1 MPAKNGRSQIEVRER
16 GPREIRGF
24 RGVHKTYKLYVGGEF
39 VRSESGR
46 AYRPDGNVNVPRGS
60 RKDLRDAVRA
70 ARGAFAGWS
79 GRTAMN
85 RGQILYRAAEMLDGR
100 GAQFVELL
108 GGGARARRELE
119 QAVETLLWYAGWTD
133 KLSQVTGTV
142 NPVAGPYF
150 NFTIPEPTGVVA
162 IVAPEQPVLVGLV
175 RRLAPALCGGNVVV
189 ALAPEERPLPALTL
203 AEVLAT
209 SDFPAGVVNVLS
221 GQRRELL
228 PWLAA
233 HMDIN
238 AIDAAGCTAEEL
250 KAIELAAADNVK
262 RVIKLPS
269 NEMSPHLVTAFME
282 MKTVWHPIGV

>member
-1 MPAKNGRSQIEVRER
+1 MPAKNGRSRIEVR
-16 GPREIRGF
+16 
-24 RGVHKTYKLYVGGEF
+24 KTYKLYVGGEF

-70 ARGAFAGWS
+70 ARGAFAGWA

-85 RGQILYRAAEMLDGR
+85 RGQILYRAAEMLDSR

-108 GGGARARRELE
+108 GGGARARRELD
-119 QAVETLLWYAGWTD
+119 QSVETLLWYAGWTD

-162 IVAPEQPVLVGLV
+162 IVAPEEPALLGLV
-175 RRLAPALCGGNVVV
+175 RRLAPALCGGNVIV
-189 ALAPEERPLPALTL
+189 ALAPEEQPLAALTL

-209 SDFPAGVVNVLS
+209 SDFPAGVVNMLS

-228 PWLAA
+228 PWLAG
-233 HMDIN
+233 HMDVN

-250 KAIELAAADNVK
+250 KAIETTAADNVK
-262 RVIKLPS
+262 RVVKLPS
-269 NEMSPHLVTAFME
+269 DEMSPHLVTAFME